1 VTDQRTGIE
10 RKAAPESLRVSQ
22 RVQGAMKTK
31 KMCAD
36 GRSIQCITAKDFESR
51 MAHTVDIAVGQ
62 MGIIMAENGR
72 KKEAARIYGDLAQ
85 VS

>member
-1 VTDQRTGIE
+1 
-10 RKAAPESLRVSQ
+10 
-22 RVQGAMKTK
+22 
-31 KMCAD
+31 
-36 GRSIQCITAKDFESR
+36 